1 VRDAQAR
8 LVDDLV
14 AVEQEV
20 EVDRPWAIALAG
32 PHPPKLVLNRQQVLE
47 QRTWGELGRQPDG
60 RVEEERL
67 VEDADRVGLADRG
80 NGLDL
85 ELGIG
90 GEQRKRVANRHEAFA
105 EIRADADVGGGH
117 AAAMLSWLSG
127 FGVTLIA
134 VLMAALVWSGSAA
147 SATLNSTEREELLA
161 HPHALVLTRDANATA
176 ALRRAGG
183 VRISRSLP
191 VWRVA
196 SRSALRVAPLA
207 EVVEPDR
214 FIATATHFSSGDPL
228 VPTQWWITPIG
239 AGTVEP
245 PGPGKPVTVVDTGVD
260 LSHPEFAGRPS
271 TIALNVQSVVGQAED
286 HGTAVASTIGAPPNA
301 QGIVGVYPQAALQ
314 IWDASPN
321 GPGISVSGV
330 VAGIDTALRRGTGVI
345 NLSLGSTFRDPLLEA
360 MVTIAFGTGS
370 LVVAAS
376 GNDRSHGSPLEYPAS
391 FPHVLTVG
399 AIDQSGR
406 PASFSSGSPYVDLA
420 APGQAIPVAVPPSTY
435 SSFSGTS
442 FATPLTAGA
451 AAWVWTARPTLGV
464 TQLFDLMRSSVQD
477 IETPGFDPYTGFGRL
492 DIPRA
497 LTAAPLPADPNEPN
511 DDIDHIKP
519 KRLFREGDLPLNSP
533 RRLRATLRARLDFGE
548 DQRDVYRVWV
558 AGRRVTAITI
568 SPTADV
574 DAALWGPRT
583 ATVFEG
589 GGPRRRD
596 LKALSEKP
604 GARRETVR
612 VRNTARRGAYYYVE
626 AYLGGSPPVRR
637 VGAVSYKLTVST
649 AALKTPRA
657 RR

>member
-1 VRDAQAR
+1 
-8 LVDDLV
+8 
-14 AVEQEV
+14 
-20 EVDRPWAIALAG
+20 
-32 PHPPKLVLNRQQVLE
+32 
-47 QRTWGELGRQPDG
+47 
-60 RVEEERL
+60 
-67 VEDADRVGLADRG
+67 
-80 NGLDL
+80 
-85 ELGIG
+85 
-90 GEQRKRVANRHEAFA
+90 
-105 EIRADADVGGGH
+105 
-117 AAAMLSWLSG
+117 MLSWLRG
-127 FGVTLIA
+127 FGVTLTA
-134 VLMAALVWSGSAA
+134 GLVAALVWSGFAA
-147 SATLNSTEREELLA
+147 AATLTSIEREELLA
-161 HPHALVLTRDANATA
+161 HSHALVLAHDARA
-176 ALRRAGG
+176 AAELRRAGG
-183 VRISRSLP
+183 VRIARSLP
-191 VWRVA
+191 VWRLT

-207 EVVEPDR
+207 DLVEPDR
-214 FIATATHFSSGDPL
+214 FMPTATHFSSGDPL
-228 VPTQWWITPIG
+228 VPTQWWIAPIG

-260 LSHPEFAGRPS
+260 LNHPEFAGRPS
-271 TIALNVQSVVGQAED
+271 TIALNGQSVVGQTED
-286 HGTAVASTIGAPPNA
+286 HGTAVASTIAAPPNA

-314 IWDASPN
+314 IWDASPT

-345 NLSLGSTFRDPLLEA
+345 NLSLGSNSRDPLLEA
-360 MVTIAFGTGS
+360 IVNIAFGTGS

-391 FPHVLTVG
+391 LPHVLTVG
-399 AIDQSGR
+399 AIDQTGR

-420 APGQAIPVAVPPSTY
+420 APGQAIPVAVPPAAYATY
-435 SSFSGTS
+435 SGTS

-464 TQLFDLMRSSVQD
+464 TQLFDLMRSSAQD

-511 DDIDHIKP
+511 DDVDHIKP
-519 KRLFREGDLPLNSP
+519 KRLFREGDPPLNSP

-574 DAALWGPRT
+574 DLALWGPRT
-583 ATVFEG
+583 VNVFESG
-589 GGPRRRD
+589 GLRRRD

-604 GARRETVR
+604 GTRRESVR
-612 VRNTARRGAYYYVE
+612 IRNTARRGAYYYVE
-626 AYLGGSPPVRR
+626 AYLGSSPPVRR

-649 AALKTPRA
+649 AAIKTPRA

>member
-1 VRDAQAR
+1 VRNAQAR

-20 EVDRPWAIALAG
+20 QVDRPWAVPLAAPDASKLLLDHQQALQEWA
-32 PHPPKLVLNRQQVLE
+32 
-47 QRTWGELGRQPDG
+47 WSELRRQPDG
-60 RVEEERL
+60 RVEETRL
-67 VEDADRVGLADRG
+67 VDDADGIGLADRG
-80 NGLDL
+80 HSLDL
-85 ELGIG
+85 QLGIA
-90 GEQRKRVANRHEAFA
+90 GEKRKRVADRRVALA
-105 EIRADADVGGGH
+105 EIRTDADVGSGH
-117 AAAMLSWLSG
+117 AVAMLSWLSG
-127 FGVTLIA
+127 FGATLIA
-134 VLMAALVWSGSAA
+134 GLVAALVWSGSAA
-147 SATLNSTEREELLA
+147 PATLTSTERQELLA
-161 HPHALVLTRDANATA
+161 HPHALVLTRDARA
-176 ALRRAGG
+176 AAELRRAGG
-183 VRISRSLP
+183 VRIARSLP
-191 VWRVA
+191 VWRVR
-196 SRSALRVAPLA
+196 SRSALRVAGLA
-207 EVVEPDR
+207 DVVEPDR
-214 FIATATHFSSGDPL
+214 FIPVATHFSSGDPL
-228 VPTQWWITPIG
+228 VPSQWWITPIG

-245 PGPGKPVTVVDTGVD
+245 PGPGKPVTVVDTGID

-271 TIALNVQSVVGQAED
+271 TIALNEQSIVGQSED
-286 HGTAVASTIGAPPNA
+286 HGTAVASTIAAPPNA

-314 IWDASPN
+314 IWDASPT

-345 NLSLGSTFRDPLLEA
+345 NLSLGSPFRDPLLEA
-360 MVTIAFGTGS
+360 IVTVAFGTGS

-376 GNDRSHGSPLEYPAS
+376 GNDRSHGSPLEYPGS

-406 PASFSSGSPYVDLA
+406 AAYFSSGSPYVDLA

-435 SSFSGTS
+435 SSYSGTS

-451 AAWVWTARPTLGV
+451 AAWVWTARPTLEI
-464 TQLFDLMRSSVQD
+464 TQLFDLMRSTTQD

-511 DDIDHIKP
+511 DDVDHIKP
-519 KRLFREGDLPLNSP
+519 KRLFRQGDPPLNSP

-568 SPTADV
+568 SPRADV
-574 DAALWGPRT
+574 DVALWGPRT

-604 GARRETVR
+604 GTRRETVR

-626 AYLGGSPPVRR
+626 AYLGAAAPVRR
-637 VGAVSYKLTVST
+637 VGAVSYKLTVSN
-649 AALKTPRA
+649 AKI
-657 RR
+657 